1 MASTYTTNT
10 GIEKPGSGEQSGTWG
25 TTTNNNFDIIDRA
38 INGVGSIT
46 LSGTTTTLTTTDGAL
61 SDGGYKVLILGGSPP
76 STNTITITPN
86 DQSKVYLVFNNT
98 NQTATFTQGSGA
110 DANVPAGKS
119 VWIFAD
125 GAGSGAIVRAVSTE
139 LINDTSPQLSA
150 NLDLNSN
157 DITGTGNVSLTGT
170 ATLTTADNLAQ
181 LTLVST
187 DTDANAGPVIK
198 LSRNPSDNTSS
209 DGDLVGQISYV
220 ADDAG
225 GGETIFTS
233 ITGKIITAAAGAED
247 GGINFNLRKDGTTRE
262 VLELGSEEVVFN
274 QDAQDIDFRVE
285 GDTNA
290 NLIKTDADNNRVG
303 IGKDPTQ
310 GVLDINGDAYATNYY
325 GNGSNLTGI
334 TSYPQVITSLTSGT
348 SYTIPSGAKAIFLKV
363 SGGGG
368 GGARRVYSGNAAYSG
383 SDGNDTTVSS
393 SNLSISITARGGRGG
408 LNSGSG
414 LRPIFTDD
422 SGGDYVHRG
431 GGAIGG
437 FADNDNFDVHAG
449 DGKPANLVHKYVTGN
464 IGGEVLTIS
473 IGAGGAGGSSA
484 EDGQSVM

>member
-46 LSGTTTTLTTTDGAL
+46 LSGTTTTLTTSDGAL
-61 SDGGYKVLILGGSPP
+61 SDGGYKVLILGGSP
-76 STNTITITPN
+76 SGTNTITITPN

-110 DANVPAGKS
+110 NANVPAGKS

-157 DITGTGNVSLTGT
+157 DITGTGNISLTGNITNTGT

-187 DTDANAGPVIK
+187 DTDADSGPNLTLK
-198 LSRNPSDNTSS
+198 RNGDNGA
-209 DGDLVGQISYV
+209 D
-220 ADDAG
+220 ADDLGIIQFQGKDDG
-225 GGETIFTS
+225 GTNSTFAS
-233 ITGKIITAAAGAED
+233 ITSEISDATASSKGSR
-247 GGINFNLRKDGTTRE
+247 LRFFTLNENSSIQQLR
-262 VLELGSEEVVFN
+262 LGPNSVVFN
-274 QDAQDIDFRVE
+274 EGGADIDFRVE

-310 GVLDINGDAYATNYY
+310 GLLDINGDAYATNYY

-334 TSYPQVITSLTSGT
+334 HVNQALISTVGTDSNTGSNVIVTRTITPTSTSSKILLMGNMGMSSNDSNVSIELKRDSTFLVGSLQRGDGNETIGSGATNAAQLSLSTFFIDSPNTTSQV
-348 SYTIPSGAKAIFLKV
+348 SYTLV
-363 SGGGG
+363 SD
-368 GGARRVYSGNAAYSG
+368 RTY
-383 SDGNDTTVSS
+383 
-393 SNLSISITARGGRGG
+393 
-408 LNSGSG
+408 
-414 LRPIFTDD
+414 D
-422 SGGDYVHRG
+422 SAH
-431 GGAIGG
+431 
-437 FADNDNFDVHAG
+437 N
-449 DGKPANLVHKYVTGN
+449 ANL
-464 IGGEVLTIS
+464 IAIEIS
-473 IGAGGAGGSSA
+473 S
-484 EDGQSVM
+484 

>member
-46 LSGTTTTLTTTDGAL
+46 LSGTTTTLTTTDGTL
-61 SDGGYKVLILGGSPP
+61 SDGGYKVLILGGSP
-76 STNTITITPN
+76 SGTNTITITPN

-110 DANVPAGKS
+110 NANVPAGKS

-198 LSRNPSDNTSS
+198 LS
-209 DGDLVGQISYV
+209 
-220 ADDAG
+220 
-225 GGETIFTS
+225 
-233 ITGKIITAAAGAED
+233 
-247 GGINFNLRKDGTTRE
+247 
-262 VLELGSEEVVFN
+262 
-274 QDAQDIDFRVE
+274 
-285 GDTNA
+285 
-290 NLIKTDADNNRVG
+290 
-303 IGKDPTQ
+303 
-310 GVLDINGDAYATNYY
+310 
-325 GNGSNLTGI
+325 
-334 TSYPQVITSLTSGT
+334 
-348 SYTIPSGAKAIFLKV
+348 
-363 SGGGG
+363 
-368 GGARRVYSGNAAYSG
+368 
-383 SDGNDTTVSS
+383 
-393 SNLSISITARGGRGG
+393 
-408 LNSGSG
+408 
-414 LRPIFTDD
+414 
-422 SGGDYVHRG
+422 
-431 GGAIGG
+431 
-437 FADNDNFDVHAG
+437 
-449 DGKPANLVHKYVTGN
+449 
-464 IGGEVLTIS
+464 
-473 IGAGGAGGSSA
+473 
-484 EDGQSVM
+484 

>member
-46 LSGTTTTLTTTDGAL
+46 LSGTTTTLTTSDGAL
-61 SDGGYKVLILGGSPP
+61 SDGGYKVLILGGSP
-76 STNTITITPN
+76 SGTNTITITPN

-98 NQTATFTQGSGA
+98 NQIATFTQGNGA
-110 DANVPAGKS
+110 NANVPAGKS

-157 DITGTGNVSLTGT
+157 DITGTGNISLTGNITNTGT

-187 DTDANAGPVIK
+187 DTDANAGPAIK

-262 VLELGSEEVVFN
+262 ALELGSEEAVFN

-310 GVLDINGDAYATNYY
+310 GLLDIDGDSYATNYY

-334 TSYPQVITSLTSGT
+334 HTNQALMTTSGT
-348 SYTIPSGAKAIFLKV
+348 DSANGSTVVLTRTITPTSTSSKILLLGCMTQSVNDSNISIEFKRDSTLLVGSMQRGDGNETIGSGATNAANLNLASFFIDEPNTTSEVSYTMVSDRSIDTSHNSTLIAIE
-363 SGGGG
+363 
-368 GGARRVYSGNAAYSG
+368 
-383 SDGNDTTVSS
+383 
-393 SNLSISITARGGRGG
+393 IT
-408 LNSGSG
+408 S
-414 LRPIFTDD
+414 
-422 SGGDYVHRG
+422 
-431 GGAIGG
+431 
-437 FADNDNFDVHAG
+437 
-449 DGKPANLVHKYVTGN
+449 
-464 IGGEVLTIS
+464 
-473 IGAGGAGGSSA
+473 
-484 EDGQSVM
+484 

>member
-46 LSGTTTTLTTTDGAL
+46 LSGTTTTLTTSDGAL
-61 SDGGYKVLILGGSPP
+61 SDGGYKVLILGGSP
-76 STNTITITPN
+76 SGTNTITITPN

-110 DANVPAGKS
+110 NANVPAGKS

-125 GAGSGAIVRAVSTE
+125 GDGSGAIVRAVSTE

-157 DITGTGNVSLTGT
+157 DITGTGNISLTGT
-170 ATLTTADNLAQ
+170 TTLTTADNLAQ

-187 DTDANAGPVIK
+187 DTDANAGPAIK

-225 GGETIFTS
+225 GGETLFTS
-233 ITGKIITAAAGAED
+233 IRGKIITAAAGAED

-262 VLELGSEEVVFN
+262 ALELGSEEAVFN

-310 GVLDINGDAYATNYY
+310 GLLDINGDAYATNYY

-334 TSYPQVITSLTSGT
+334 TSYPQVITIKTSGN
-348 SYTIPSGAKAIFLKV
+348 YTIPSNAQAILIRA
-363 SGGGG
+363 S
-368 GGARRVYSGNAAYSG
+368 
-383 SDGNDTTVSS
+383 
-393 SNLSISITARGGRGG
+393 
-408 LNSGSG
+408 
-414 LRPIFTDD
+414 
-422 SGGDYVHRG
+422 
-431 GGAIGG
+431 
-437 FADNDNFDVHAG
+437 
-449 DGKPANLVHKYVTGN
+449 
-464 IGGEVLTIS
+464 
-473 IGAGGAGGSSA
+473 GAGGSGA
-484 EDGQSVM
+484 VRHANNNAATPTGAATTTTTETTTTTTTTTTTATTMN